1 MCSISGFYN
10 VHGRYT
16 EAENHFQNILSDMNI
31 KQKHRGPDDDGILL
45 TDTCGLSH
53 TRLSIRDIKAGIQ
66 PMTRTVAGRSFT
78 IVFNGEI
85 YNTDEL
91 KQPLISHGYSFTTT
105 SDTEVLLLSYIYY
118 GPDFVEKVNGIFAFA
133 IYDHMEQSI
142 FLYRDPFGVKP
153 LYYTFLSDETLVFAS
168 ERKALFCYPGTFPR
182 LDKKGLCEIFAIG
195 PSKTLGCG
203 VFKGINEIK
212 PGYYLRYDRFGQS
225 TICYFRIKSM
235 PHTDDYETTIE
246 KTADLL
252 KNAIKR
258 QIVSDVPICTF
269 LSGGIDSSIVSAVCA
284 NELKE
289 RGQVLD
295 TYSFDF
301 TDNARYFK
309 SNAFQPEQDRPYVD
323 QMVSYLG
330 TSHHYL
336 TCNMEELADL
346 LYDSV
351 LSRDQP
357 TMADVD
363 SSLLY
368 FCKRVSEHNKVVLT
382 GECADEIFGGY
393 PWFYREDLLASD
405 TFPWMIDLSPR
416 KQLLDPEFA
425 DALQMDDYVKNLY
438 HQIISEIPVLPEE
451 SDIEKSRRRIGYM
464 NIRMFMQTLLD
475 RMDRTSMY
483 NGLEARVPFADIH
496 LLQYVFN
503 VPWEYKYRNQ
513 TEKSLLRHAAVNLVP
528 NEILF
533 RKKSPYPKTYNPL
546 YETILADRLREVIDD
561 PASPVNR
568 FLEKKAVLQ
577 FLESPKDYG
586 KPWYGQLMAG
596 PQMMAYLLQINYWL
610 KEYQISIEF

>member
-10 VHGRYT
+10 VHGRYLET
-16 EAENHFQNILSDMNI
+16 PGHFRDILSAMNA

-53 TRLSIRDIKAGIQ
+53 TRLSIRDIKAGLQ
-66 PMTRTVAGRSFT
+66 PMSRTVQGRTFT

-91 KQPLISHGYSFTTT
+91 KRELILRGYSFSTT
-105 SDTEVLLLSYIYY
+105 SDTEVLLFSYIYY
-118 GPDFVEKVNGIFAFA
+118 GPDFVKHINGIFSFA
-133 IYDHMEQSI
+133 IYDHAEEAI

-153 LYYTFLSDETLVFAS
+153 LYYTFLSDRTLVFAS

-195 PSKTLGCG
+195 PSKTPGCG
-203 VFKGINEIK
+203 VFKGIDELK
-212 PGYYLRYDRFGQS
+212 PGHYIRYDRFGCS
-225 TICYFRIKSM
+225 ITCYFRIQSI
-235 PHTDDYETTIE
+235 PHTDDYQTTVE
-246 KTADLL
+246 KTSDLL
-252 KNAIKR
+252 NAAVKR

-269 LSGGIDSSIVSAVCA
+269 LSGGIDSSIVSAICA
-284 NELKE
+284 EELKKQ
-289 RGQVLD
+289 GQVLD

-301 TDNARYFK
+301 TDNSRYFK

-323 QMVSYLG
+323 QMVSFLG
-330 TSHHYL
+330 TKHHYL
-336 TCNMEELADL
+336 TCNMEELANL

-368 FCKRVSEHNKVVLT
+368 FCKLVSENNKVVLT

-405 TFPWMIDLSPR
+405 TFPWMTDLTPR

-483 NGLEARVPFADIH
+483 HGLEARVPFADIH

-503 VPWEYKYRNQ
+503 VPWKYKYRNQ

-546 YETILADRLREVIDD
+546 YETILVDRLREVIHD

-568 FLEKKAVLQ
+568 FLDKKAVLQ

-596 PQMMAYLLQINYWL
+596 PQMMAYLLQINFWL
-610 KEYQISIEF
+610 KEYQISIEL

>member
-10 VHGRYT
+10 LHGRYT
-16 EAENHFQNILSDMNI
+16 ESENHFRSILSDMNI
-31 KQKHRGPDDDGILL
+31 KQKHRGPDDDGIFL

-53 TRLSIRDIKAGIQ
+53 TRLSIRDIKSGIQ

-91 KQPLISHGYSFTTT
+91 KQPLISHEYSFSTT

-133 IYDHMEQSI
+133 IYDHTEQSI

-153 LYYTFLSDETLVFAS
+153 LYYTFLPDETLVFAS
-168 ERKALFCYPGTFPR
+168 ERKALFCYPDIKPK

-195 PSKTLGCG
+195 PSKTPGYG
-203 VFKGINEIK
+203 VFKEINELK

-225 TICYFRIKSM
+225 MACYFRIKSI
-235 PHTDDYETTIE
+235 PHSDDYQTTIE
-246 KTADLL
+246 KTAELL

-368 FCKRVSEHNKVVLT
+368 FCKLVSEHNKVVLT

-393 PWFYREDLLASD
+393 PWFYREDLLQSD
-405 TFPWMIDLSPR
+405 TFPWMIDLTPR
-416 KQLLDPEFA
+416 KQLLKPEFA
-425 DALQMDDYVKNLY
+425 DSLQIDDYVKNLY
-438 HQIISEIPVLPEE
+438 HQVISEIPVLPEE

-546 YETILADRLREVIDD
+546 YEMILADRLKEVIYDTS
-561 PASPVNR
+561 SPIN
-568 FLEKKAVLQ
+568 Q
-577 FLESPKDYG
+577 FLDQKAIMQFLKSPKDYG

-596 PQMMAYLLQINYWL
+596 PQMMAYLLQINFWL
-610 KEYQISIEF
+610 KEYRISIEL

>member
-1 MCSISGFYN
+1 
-10 VHGRYT
+10 
-16 EAENHFQNILSDMNI
+16 
-31 KQKHRGPDDDGILL
+31 
-45 TDTCGLSH
+45 
-53 TRLSIRDIKAGIQ
+53 
-66 PMTRTVAGRSFT
+66 
-78 IVFNGEI
+78 
-85 YNTDEL
+85 
-91 KQPLISHGYSFTTT
+91 
-105 SDTEVLLLSYIYY
+105 
-118 GPDFVEKVNGIFAFA
+118 
-133 IYDHMEQSI
+133 MEQSI

-195 PSKTLGCG
+195 PSKTPGCG

-368 FCKRVSEHNKVVLT
+368 FCKMVSEHNKVVLT

-405 TFPWMIDLSPR
+405 TFPWMIDLTPR

-425 DALQMDDYVKNLY
+425 DTLQMDDYVKNLY

-451 SDIEKSRRRIGYM
+451 SDIEKSRRQIGYM

-475 RMDRTSMY
+475 RKDRMSMY
-483 NGLEARVPFADIH
+483 SGLEVRVPFCDYRIAEY
-496 LLQYVFN
+496 LYS
-503 VPWEYKYRNQ
+503 VPWEYKDYRNQ
-513 TEKSLLRHAAVNLVP
+513 EKGLLREAMRGVLPDEV
-528 NEILF
+528 LW
-533 RKKSPYPKTYNPL
+533 RRKSPYPKTWNPSYL
-546 YETILADRLREVIDD
+546 AAVTAELRGVLADPAAPILRVIKADALENLL
-561 PASPVNR
+561 ASGMDNPI
-568 FLEKKAVLQ
+568 
-577 FLESPKDYG
+577 
-586 KPWYGQLMAG
+586 PWYGQLMTT
-596 PQMMAYLLQINYWL
+596 PQTIAWFVQLNYWL
-610 KEYQISIEF
+610 EKYKVELV

>member
-10 VHGRYT
+10 LHGRYT
-16 EAENHFQNILSDMNI
+16 ESENHFRSILSDMNI
-31 KQKHRGPDDDGILL
+31 KQKHRGPDDDGIFL

-53 TRLSIRDIKAGIQ
+53 TRLSIRDIKSGIQ

-91 KQPLISHGYSFTTT
+91 KQPLISHEYSFSTT

-133 IYDHMEQSI
+133 IYDHTEQSI

-153 LYYTFLSDETLVFAS
+153 LYYTFLPDETLVFAS
-168 ERKALFCYPGTFPR
+168 ERKALFCYPDIKPK

-195 PSKTLGCG
+195 PSKTPGYG
-203 VFKGINEIK
+203 VFKEINELK

-225 TICYFRIKSM
+225 MACYFRIKSI
-235 PHTDDYETTIE
+235 PHSDDYQTTIE
-246 KTADLL
+246 KTAELL

-323 QMVSYLG
+323 QMASYLG

-368 FCKRVSEHNKVVLT
+368 FCKLVSEHNKVVLT

-393 PWFYREDLLASD
+393 PWFYREDLLQSD
-405 TFPWMIDLSPR
+405 TFPWMIDLTPR
-416 KQLLDPEFA
+416 KQLLKPEFA
-425 DALQMDDYVKNLY
+425 DSLQIEDYVKNLY
-438 HQIISEIPVLPEE
+438 HQVISEIPVLPEE

-546 YETILADRLREVIDD
+546 YEIILADRLKEVIYDTS
-561 PASPVNR
+561 SPVNQ
-568 FLEKKAVLQ
+568 FLDQKAVMQ
-577 FLESPKDYG
+577 FLKSPKDYG

-596 PQMMAYLLQINYWL
+596 PQMMAYLLQINFWL
-610 KEYQISIEF
+610 KEYRISIEL

>member
-10 VHGRYT
+10 LHGRYT
-16 EAENHFQNILSDMNI
+16 ESENHFRSILSDMNI
-31 KQKHRGPDDDGILL
+31 KQKHRGPDDDGIFL

-53 TRLSIRDIKAGIQ
+53 TRLSIRDIKSGIQ

-91 KQPLISHGYSFTTT
+91 KQPLISHEYSFSTT

-133 IYDHMEQSI
+133 IYDHTEQSI

-153 LYYTFLSDETLVFAS
+153 LYYTFLPDETLVFAS
-168 ERKALFCYPGTFPR
+168 ERKALFCYPDIKPK

-195 PSKTLGCG
+195 PSKTPGYG
-203 VFKGINEIK
+203 VFKEINELK

-225 TICYFRIKSM
+225 MACYFRIKSI
-235 PHTDDYETTIE
+235 PHSDDYQTTIE
-246 KTADLL
+246 KTAELL

-368 FCKRVSEHNKVVLT
+368 FCKLVSEHNKVVLT

-393 PWFYREDLLASD
+393 PWFYREDLLQSD
-405 TFPWMIDLSPR
+405 TFPWMIDLTPR
-416 KQLLDPEFA
+416 KQLLKPEFA
-425 DALQMDDYVKNLY
+425 DSLQIEDYVKNLY
-438 HQIISEIPVLPEE
+438 HQVISEIPVLPEE

-546 YETILADRLREVIDD
+546 YEIILADRLKEVIYDTS
-561 PASPVNR
+561 SPVNQ
-568 FLEKKAVLQ
+568 FLDQKAVMQ
-577 FLESPKDYG
+577 FLKSPKDYG

-596 PQMMAYLLQINYWL
+596 PQMMAYLLQINFWL
-610 KEYQISIEF
+610 KEYRISIEL

>member
-1 MCSISGFYN
+1 
-10 VHGRYT
+10 
-16 EAENHFQNILSDMNI
+16 
-31 KQKHRGPDDDGILL
+31 
-45 TDTCGLSH
+45 
-53 TRLSIRDIKAGIQ
+53 
-66 PMTRTVAGRSFT
+66 
-78 IVFNGEI
+78 
-85 YNTDEL
+85 
-91 KQPLISHGYSFTTT
+91 
-105 SDTEVLLLSYIYY
+105 
-118 GPDFVEKVNGIFAFA
+118 
-133 IYDHMEQSI
+133 MEQSI

-195 PSKTLGCG
+195 PSKTPGCG

-235 PHTDDYETTIE
+235 PHTDDYKTTIE

-405 TFPWMIDLSPR
+405 TFPWMIDLTPR

-503 VPWEYKYRNQ
+503 VPWKYKYRNQ

-533 RKKSPYPKTYNPL
+533 RKKSPYPKTYHPA
-546 YETILADRLREVIDD
+546 YEQMLIRRMREILND
-561 PASPVNR
+561 PNSPVLPLLDR
-568 FLEKKAVLQ
+568 SKTEAFLAA
-577 FLESPKDYG
+577 PKELG
-586 KPWYGQLMAG
+586 KPWFGQLMAG
-596 PQMMAYLLQINYWL
+596 PQLIAYFIQINTWM
-610 KEYQISIEF
+610 QIYHLSI

>member
-66 PMTRTVAGRSFT
+66 PMTRTVASRSFT

-195 PSKTLGCG
+195 PSKTPGCG

-235 PHTDDYETTIE
+235 PHTDDYKTTIE

-382 GECADEIFGGY
+382 G
-393 PWFYREDLLASD
+393 
-405 TFPWMIDLSPR
+405 
-416 KQLLDPEFA
+416 
-425 DALQMDDYVKNLY
+425 
-438 HQIISEIPVLPEE
+438 
-451 SDIEKSRRRIGYM
+451 
-464 NIRMFMQTLLD
+464 
-475 RMDRTSMY
+475 
-483 NGLEARVPFADIH
+483 
-496 LLQYVFN
+496 
-503 VPWEYKYRNQ
+503 
-513 TEKSLLRHAAVNLVP
+513 
-528 NEILF
+528 
-533 RKKSPYPKTYNPL
+533 
-546 YETILADRLREVIDD
+546 
-561 PASPVNR
+561 
-568 FLEKKAVLQ
+568 
-577 FLESPKDYG
+577 
-586 KPWYGQLMAG
+586 
-596 PQMMAYLLQINYWL
+596 
-610 KEYQISIEF
+610 